1 MLKTCD
7 ILIPIRFASLLIQ
20 IIFTGSVLK
29 IKVKYFFNFNL
40 KRNQQKINIQMKTK
54 LKNKFWHIVFFY

>member
-7 ILIPIRFASLLIQ
+7 ILIPIRFGSLIIQ

-40 KRNQQKINIQMKTK
+40 KRNQQKINIQMKIK
-54 LKNKFWHIVFFY
+54 LMNKFWHIVFFY